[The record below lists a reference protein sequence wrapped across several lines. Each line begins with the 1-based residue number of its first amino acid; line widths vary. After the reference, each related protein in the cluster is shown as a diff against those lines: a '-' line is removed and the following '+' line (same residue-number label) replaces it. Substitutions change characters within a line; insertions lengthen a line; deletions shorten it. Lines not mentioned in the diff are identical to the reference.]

1 MKKFLYFFLFIF
13 FLPLILI
20 ANELDEELIDK
31 KFNQIKTSEFCSTNE
46 WNEIE
51 RKDFVKAFVLGWYW
65 EVKEASESEKIDEQS
80 FNKFLRSEIEIE
92 PLSFKGSLCI
102 TKT

>member
-31 KFNQIKTSEFCSTNE
+31 KFNQIRTSEFCSTNE

-51 RKDFVKAFVLGWYW
+51 RKDYDDSSIGYDW
-65 EVKEASESEKIDEQS
+65 KI
-80 FNKFLRSEIEIE
+80 KY
-92 PLSFKGSLCI
+92 K
-102 TKT
+102 